1 MTKRTTPALLAVA
14 AVVGL
19 TAAAAGVASAAPA
32 AKPKVVPIVM
42 HDPGC
47 HWFLVGGKYKASLTV
62 KGTTAFRNLDEAAL
76 VFKGRIFKGR
86 SFYRRVAVGKT
97 LTITKP
103 GVYEITMVRQAR
115 DDNHLRLVVV

>member
-76 VFKGRIFKGR
+76 VFKGR